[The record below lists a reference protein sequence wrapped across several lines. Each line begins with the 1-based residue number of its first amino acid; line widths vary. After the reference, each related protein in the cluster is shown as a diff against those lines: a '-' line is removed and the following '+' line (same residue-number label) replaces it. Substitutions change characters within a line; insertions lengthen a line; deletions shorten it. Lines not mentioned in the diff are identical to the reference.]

1 MTRSPDTVKFSL
13 KNLILTLLLG
23 VFALGTP
30 AAFAAQ
36 ALIVAD
42 EFPAMEVLA
51 AKLKAEEKIDSKIV
65 KQTEL
70 PADLKPFDAVI
81 VYIHRELAEPAEMAF
96 IKYANEGGRLVLL
109 HHSIS
114 SGKRKNKE
122 WFKFIG
128 IELPLGD
135 VAQGGYKYYEGIT
148 MDLVNLNPTH
158 FITSNKITWP
168 KQDEWQG
175 KGKSGATKAAP
186 AVTLE
191 ETEVYLNHVLTGAPR
206 TILCGFDYKNAKSG
220 KVYQQARAGWIK
232 PAGKGTLTYLMPGH
246 SAKDFENPVY
256 SRIVVNAVVYQPEK
270 K

>member
-1 MTRSPDTVKFSL
+1 MTLSPVTVKFSL
-13 KNLILTLLLG
+13 KNLILALLLG

-65 KQTEL
+65 KQTEM
-70 PADLKPFDAVI
+70 PADLKPFCAVL
-81 VYIHRELAEPAEMAF
+81 VYIHKELAEPAEMAF
-96 IKYANEGGRLVLL
+96 IQYAKEGGKLILL

-122 WFKFIG
+122 WFKFLG
-128 IELPLGD
+128 VELPLGD

-148 MDLVNLNPTH
+148 MDLVNLSPSH
-158 FITSNKITWP
+158 FITTNKVTYP
-168 KQDEWQG
+168 KKLDWAG
-175 KGKSGATKAAP
+175 KGKGGVTKDAP

-191 ETEVYLNHVLTGAPR
+191 ETEVYLNHVLKGPR
-206 TILCGFDYKNAKSG
+206 TILLGLHYQDAKSG
-220 KVYQQARAGWIK
+220 KVYEQARAGWIK
-232 PAGKGTLTYLMPGH
+232 PADKGTVVYLMAGH

-256 SRIVVNAVVYQPEK
+256 SRIVLNAVVYQPEK
-270 K
+270 